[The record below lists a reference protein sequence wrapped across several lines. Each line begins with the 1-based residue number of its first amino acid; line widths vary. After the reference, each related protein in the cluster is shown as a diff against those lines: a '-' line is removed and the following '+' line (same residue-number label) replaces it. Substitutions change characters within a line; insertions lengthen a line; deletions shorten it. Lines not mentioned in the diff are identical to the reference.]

1 VEVDGQPFETARE
14 AAIAIYGKKTGGWW
28 FFLADPTSGRTLRA
42 VRREYIE
49 AMASI
54 RTKTIRMTM
63 ATMMSYEPYQNS
75 QPRERS
81 RLEK

>member
-1 VEVDGQPFETARE
+1 VDGQPFETASE
-14 AAIAIYGKKTGGWW
+14 ARLPSMERRPGDGGFSWPIRHRAAQ
-28 FFLADPTSGRTLRA
+28 LGLSVVSTSKRWP
-42 VRREYIE
+42 
-49 AMASI
+49 SI

-63 ATMMSYEPYQNS
+63 ATMMSYEPHQNS

>member
-1 VEVDGQPFETARE
+1 MVVFPGRSDIGPHSW
-14 AAIAIYGKKTGGWW
+14 G
-28 FFLADPTSGRTLRA
+28 LSVVSTSKRWS
-42 VRREYIE
+42 
-49 AMASI
+49 SI

-63 ATMMSYEPYQNS
+63 ATMMSYEPHQNS